1 MKPTILEQIEFIAG
15 ARKLVD
21 CDSIVELDA
30 KNFEMLKA
38 IEENL
43 TTLRIQQHVH
53 EKMQTKI
60 VFDESK
66 PAGFISIDTEGG
78 ELESEKE
85 LDEVKGDYNRHEEAE
100 RQHRIQRDL
109 K

>member
-1 MKPTILEQIEFIAG
+1 MNKPSLIEQIEFIQG

-43 TTLRIQQHVH
+43 IMVRNI
-53 EKMQTKI
+53 EYSKDKMQTKI
-60 VFDESK
+60 EFESPVFDN
-66 PAGFISIDTEGG
+66 
-78 ELESEKE
+78 SEE
-85 LDEVKGDYNRHEEAE
+85 PDQSDYETTGDYNRHEEAE
-100 RQHRIQRDL
+100 RMHRVQRDL